1 MMQRNA
7 TDCHVFVRMVR
18 QVKVSSDWFG
28 SVKTDLVDDKW
39 KTIKSLIKQNI
50 NSDKLL

>member
-1 MMQRNA
+1 MQINA
-7 TDCHVFVRMVR
+7 IDYHVLVRMVR

-50 NSDKLL
+50 NSDHSLL